1 MLEIGNFLVPGGS
14 LQFLIV
20 LLFFIVLFLA
30 LIAYLIHYVK
40 KK

>member
-1 MLEIGNFLVPGGS
+1 MQEIGNFLTSGGS

-20 LLFFIVLFLA
+20 LLFFIVFFLA

>member
-1 MLEIGNFLVPGGS
+1 MLPLGVIGAWQIFV
-14 LQFLIV
+14 IV
-20 LLFFIVLFLA
+20 FFFSFFLA